1 MQQVISN
8 INTRSIILLAL
19 MLTLLSQPVL
29 AADIFGPA
37 MITASTTMPNSG
49 AGFTIDQISDG
60 IIDPPVW
67 FNGFAAQPGI
77 VGTIRLDLT
86 TEADLPRKHCPAS
99 ANLGT
104 GTASQKAKV
113 QGPRTSLLGCF
124 KPLLGWMEESATP
137 SETRNRYQLA
147 PQKLASV
154 LALEKQTHGL
164 WPTQPSLRGHQSHKK
179 NVSRKSA
186 LGCATNSW

>member
-86 TEADLPRKHCPAS
+86 TEADLHDFILWNDINVLAEGIADFRLDFFDAADAP
-99 ANLGT
+99 LGSTAILTGPVGSMAPVVYEFDQVLNVKRVDLVVLSLNVNGRLEIREVGFNET
-104 GTASQKAKV
+104 GTVANESTSFSQLKALY
-113 QGPRTSLLGCF
+113 R
-124 KPLLGWMEESATP
+124 
-137 SETRNRYQLA
+137 
-147 PQKLASV
+147 
-154 LALEKQTHGL
+154 
-164 WPTQPSLRGHQSHKK
+164 
-179 NVSRKSA
+179 
-186 LGCATNSW
+186 